1 MNYQKIYDSKVY
13 TSPVN
18 LSDEL
23 KRLPIEVSLDEIK
36 IIPVYAV
43 QSSGGSELI
52 GFKLVAYREVQD
64 NYF

>member
-1 MNYQKIYDSKVY
+1 MKYEKIYDSKVY
-13 TSPVN
+13 VSPVS

-23 KRLPIEVSLDEIK
+23 KKLPIEISLDEIK

-43 QSSGGSELI
+43 QSSGGSELV